1 MPDILN
7 TARAKFTEA
16 REKAFGDITNSFT
29 RVGTA
34 FENPSSILYVQ
45 NLTDQ
50 IMDFS
55 ISFEGEDV
63 TFSLLPNGTLCAD
76 MEANQ
81 VAVAKGEG
89 IFVKYRS
96 TPPTSGFVQYSSV
109 LAV

>member
-1 MPDILN
+1 MPDVL
-7 TARAKFTEA
+7 TVARAKFTEA

-29 RVGTA
+29 MVGTV

-55 ISFEGEDV
+55 ISFEGTDV
-63 TFSLLPNGTLCAD
+63 TFSLAPNGTLSAD

-81 VAVAKGEG
+81 VSIAKGEA

-96 TPPTSGFVQYSSV
+96 TPPTSGFVQFSSV